1 MKKEQVDRLLEVLNE
16 YHSLS
21 IAEQI
26 DYQKFYLYSLITHST
41 AIEGSTVTEI
51 ENQLLFDEGITAK
64 GRSLQEQM
72 MNLDL
77 KAAYEHSM
85 QLARKHAD
93 FSVDML
99 KTLSALVMKNTG
111 SRYNTPNGSFDASK
125 GDLRLLGVT
134 AGTGGQSY
142 MNFQKVPGKL
152 AEFCQLTNER
162 RHQLMDTDNLIDQYL
177 LSFDAHCQLV
187 TIHPW
192 VDGNGRM
199 SRLVMNH
206 LQYEFRLVPVKIV
219 KEDKAEYIQALVEAR
234 KQDSFEPFREF
245 MMDEH
250 IRNLR
255 KEIEEYKQS
264 QHTDPISI
272 ASDPIN
278 TFSDPI
284 KQQLYRAVLRD
295 GSLNYAGYAALIGV
309 SEATIKRRLNELKK
323 EGVIVRIG
331 SNKTGHWEI
340 KKGVTNS
347 N

>member
-16 YHSLS
+16 YHSLG

-111 SRYNTPNGSFDASK
+111 SQYNTPNGSFDASK
-125 GDLRLLGVT
+125 GDFRLLGVT

-152 AEFCQLTNER
+152 AELCQLMNER
-162 RHQLMDTDNLIDQYL
+162 RHQMMDTDNLIDKYL

-192 VDGNGRM
+192 VDGNVRM

-206 LQYEFRLVPVKIV
+206 LQYEFGLVPVKIV

-255 KEIEEYKQS
+255 KEIEEYEQS
-264 QHTDPISI
+264 QHNDPISI
-272 ASDPIN
+272 AFDPIN
-278 TFSDPI
+278 AFSDPI
-284 KQQLYRAVLRD
+284 KQQLYQAVLRD

-340 KKGVTNS
+340 KKGVTG
-347 N
+347 

>member
-1 MKKEQVDRLLEVLNE
+1 VLNE
-16 YHSLS
+16 YHSLG

-77 KAAYEHSM
+77 KVAYEHSM

-99 KTLSALVMKNTG
+99 KALSALVMKNTG
-111 SRYNTPNGSFDASK
+111 SQYNTPHGSFDASK

-162 RHQLMDTDNLIDQYL
+162 RHKLMDSYSIIDKYL

-192 VDGNGRM
+192 ADGNGRM

-206 LQYEFRLVPVKIV
+206 LQYEFGLVPVKIV

-234 KQDSFEPFREF
+234 KQESLEPFREF
-245 MMDEH
+245 MLEEH
-250 IRNLR
+250 IRNLC
-255 KEIEEYKQS
+255 KEIVEYKQS
-264 QHTDPISI
+264 QHNDPISI
-272 ASDPIN
+272 APDPIN

-284 KQQLYRAVLRD
+284 KQQLYWAVLRD

-309 SEATIKRRLNELKK
+309 SEATVKRRLNELKR

-340 KKGVTNS
+340 KDNDRL
-347 N
+347 